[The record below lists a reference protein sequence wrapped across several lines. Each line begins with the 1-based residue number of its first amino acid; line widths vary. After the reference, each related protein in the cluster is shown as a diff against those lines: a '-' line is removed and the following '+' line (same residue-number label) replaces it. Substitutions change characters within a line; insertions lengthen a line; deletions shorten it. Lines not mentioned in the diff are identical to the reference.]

1 MKRLPWPGI
10 GIAISL
16 GLFLTSCTSGNSH
29 ESPRSTSVSDGADA
43 VIRDV
48 ITRVAQHQVRP
59 LADGD
64 YTPVDSIAAAQAA
77 RQALGIDWDY
87 PWGVTLYGI
96 LRVSDAT
103 GDKELERFVLR
114 HNQIVARECGWLNEL
129 RNKAGDTKEVRAF
142 LQSHSLKGLMAL
154 GSLDNCGAMGAQFL
168 EGLLNHG
175 DSVTPEQKQL
185 IDTIA
190 DYISTKQA
198 RLPDGT
204 LWRPTAMGGTVWID
218 DQYMS
223 CPFLVRWYRYTGN
236 HKYLDDA
243 AGQILNMAQ
252 RLQDTDG
259 VWWHG
264 YYENAQRHSPV
275 KWGRG
280 NGWAMVA
287 TVEVLSTMPADHPDR
302 SKLLGILHRHIEG
315 VKRLQAPDGM
325 WRQVLDHPELWE
337 ETSCTAMFTYSIAR
351 AVNRGWIDP
360 ATMAVARKG
369 FEGIRQHVTP
379 AGIVKD
385 TCQGTGI
392 GKDLQYYIDRARPDD
407 DMHGRGPVML
417 AGAEILLAKHD

>member
-1 MKRLPWPGI
+1 MKRSTRTGI
-10 GIAISL
+10 SIALLL
-16 GLFLTSCTSGNSH
+16 GLLLTSCSTGKSH
-29 ESPRSTSVSDGADA
+29 ESPGSTSHSDQSDA

-48 ITRVAQHQVRP
+48 ITRVAHHQIHP

-64 YTPVDSIAAAQAA
+64 YTPVDSVAAAQAA
-77 RQALGIDWDY
+77 RQAEGIAWDY
-87 PWGVTLYGI
+87 PWGVTLYGM
-96 LRVSDAT
+96 LHVCDAT
-103 GDKELERFVLR
+103 GDKEVEDFVLR
-114 HNQIVARECGWLNEL
+114 HNKIVAREYVWLDDL
-129 RNKAGDTKEVRAF
+129 RKEF
-142 LQSHSLKGLMAL
+142 GNTDQLQKYFSGLSLKRLMSL

-175 DSVTPEQKQL
+175 NNVTPEQKQL
-185 IDTIA
+185 INTIA
-190 DYISTKQA
+190 DYIGTKQA

-204 LWRPTAMGGTVWID
+204 LWRPTVMGGTVWID

-223 CPFLVRWYRYTGN
+223 CPFLVRWYKYTGD

-243 AGQILNMAQ
+243 ARQILNMAR

-264 YYENAQRHSPV
+264 YYESDHRHSPI

-287 TVEVLSTMPADHPDR
+287 TVEVLSAMPENHPDR
-302 SKLLGILHRHIEG
+302 AKLLDILQRHVEGI
-315 VKRLQAPDGM
+315 KRLQAPDGM

-351 AVNRGWIDP
+351 AVNRGWIDSSNM
-360 ATMAVARKG
+360 ATARKG
-369 FEGIRQHVTP
+369 FAGICQHVTP
-379 AGIVKD
+379 EGVVKD
-385 TCQGTGI
+385 TCEGTGI

-407 DMHGRGPVML
+407 DMRGRGPVML
-417 AGAEILLAKHD
+417 AGAEILLANQK

>member
-1 MKRLPWPGI
+1 
-10 GIAISL
+10 
-16 GLFLTSCTSGNSH
+16 
-29 ESPRSTSVSDGADA
+29 
-43 VIRDV
+43 
-48 ITRVAQHQVRP
+48 
-59 LADGD
+59 
-64 YTPVDSIAAAQAA
+64 
-77 RQALGIDWDY
+77 
-87 PWGVTLYGI
+87 
-96 LRVSDAT
+96 VSDAT
-103 GDKELERFVLR
+103 SDKELERFVLQ
-114 HNQIVARECGWLNEL
+114 HNQMVAREYGWLTGL
-129 RNKAGDTKEVRAF
+129 RNNVGDTKEVRDF
-142 LQSHSLKGLMAL
+142 LRGHSLKELMAL

-175 DSVTPEQKQL
+175 ENVTREQEKL

-204 LWRPTAMGGTVWID
+204 LWRPSEMGGTVWID

-223 CPFLVRWYRYTGN
+223 CPFLVRWHKYTGN
-236 HKYLDDA
+236 HSYLDDA
-243 AGQILNMAQ
+243 ARQIINMAQ
-252 RLQDTDG
+252 RLQDADG

-264 YYENAQRHSPV
+264 YYEDKHQHSPI

-287 TVEVLSTMPADHPDR
+287 TVEVLSAMPEDHPDR
-302 SKLLGILHRHIEG
+302 AKLLDILHRHIEG
-315 VKRLQAPDGM
+315 IKSLQAPDGM

-360 ATMAVARKG
+360 ANIAVARKG
-369 FEGIRQHVTP
+369 FEGIRQHVTSE
-379 AGIVKD
+379 GIVKD

-407 DMHGRGPVML
+407 DMHGRGAVML
-417 AGAEILLAKHD
+417 AGAELLLAKQK